1 MVEMIEKDV
10 ILWIRKWFAIPKEKV
25 LVLDLLRLMTKAL
38 LGKWIWCVEEDPAVI
53 WKQILVA
60 EYSAFRDGWD
70 LQSPNSCH

>member
-38 LGKWIWCVEEDPAVI
+38 LGKWIWCVEEDPDVI
-53 WKQILVA
+53 RKQILVA